1 MRYIV
6 PTLLL
11 SVLLCTQSLYANS
24 LHELRK
30 DISDSMITAQITA
43 QFAESK
49 NLNPLKISIDTE
61 NGIVTLS
68 GYVTDKRAF
77 VEALRIATRVHGVR
91 TVQTNDL
98 FIKKVNLSLTD
109 ALITARV
116 ETAILK
122 AKVLDDDS
130 IPLVGISATTTNGI
144 VTLSGQVHQAQSITH
159 ILNRVNAIQGVKK
172 IITFLAVKDKI

>member
-1 MRYIV
+1 MLSLL

-11 SVLLCTQSLYANS
+11 SMLLCVPLHANS
-24 LHELRK
+24 LNELRN
-30 DISDSMITAQITA
+30 DISDTMITTKITA

-49 NLNPLKISIDTE
+49 NLNPLKISIDTN
-61 NGIVTLS
+61 NGIVTLR
-68 GYVTDKRAF
+68 GYVTDKQAF
-77 VEALRIATRVHGVR
+77 VDALQIATRVKGVR

-98 FIKKVNLSLTD
+98 FIKNVNLSLTD

-130 IPLVGISATTTNGI
+130 IPLVGISATTTNGV
-144 VTLSGQVHQAQSITH
+144 VTLSGQVNQAQSITH
-159 ILNRVNAIQGVKK
+159 ILNRVTSIQGVKK
-172 IITFLAVKDKI
+172 IITFLVVKDKP